1 MHTLTIPKLFVYNF
15 TQVLSLRHRMLC
27 VLLHFKLNVK
37 FVLIPLR
44 SVNVQTE
51 KRNIS
56 LQLAKPR
63 K

>member
-1 MHTLTIPKLFVYNF
+1 MHTLTIPKLFVYNL

-44 SVNVQTE
+44 SANFLVTCMPE
-51 KRNIS
+51 MLI
-56 LQLAKPR
+56 LEW
-63 K
+63 

>member
-1 MHTLTIPKLFVYNF
+1 MHNLTIPKLFVYNL

-44 SVNVQTE
+44 SVNFQTE
-51 KRNIS
+51 
-56 LQLAKPR
+56 
-63 K
+63 